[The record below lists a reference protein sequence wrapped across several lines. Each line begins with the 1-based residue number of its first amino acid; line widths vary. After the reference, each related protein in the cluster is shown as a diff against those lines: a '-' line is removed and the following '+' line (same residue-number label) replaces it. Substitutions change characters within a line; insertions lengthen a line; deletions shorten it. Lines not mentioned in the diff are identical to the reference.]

1 MAQATATLAAEAAAP
16 LPSEPVG
23 GPQLVSQRQRA
34 LRSFASN
41 RTAVI
46 GLVLILLILL
56 VAVAAP
62 LIAPYD
68 PLDQSV
74 RDRLG
79 PPDAAHPLGLDDKGR
94 DILSRVIY
102 GTRIALQVGVFS
114 VLLGASLGTAIG
126 IVAGYLGGKV
136 ESALMRLT
144 DVLLAFPDLITGL
157 LVLAVL
163 GPGLWKMIIAIGLTI
178 APRFAR
184 IAYGPTLALKNKEF
198 VEAARSVGVGSG
210 SILRRHILPNV
221 AGDLLVFA
229 SLWTASAIRLE
240 ASLSFIG
247 LGVPLPTPTW
257 GQMIREGVVH
267 LSVVPWYS
275 LGPGVALLLTVLAF
289 NLVGDG
295 FRDALDPKSR
305 A

>member
-1 MAQATATLAAEAAAP
+1 MAQATATLAAEAATLPAAP
-16 LPSEPVG
+16 D
-23 GPQLVSQRQRA
+23 GPRLISQRQRA
-34 LRSFASN
+34 LRSFAKN
-41 RTAVI
+41 RTAVL
-46 GLVLILLILL
+46 GLGLILLIVL

-68 PLDQSV
+68 PLDQDV
-74 RDRLG
+74 RSRLD
-79 PPDAAHPLGLDDKGR
+79 PPTAAHPLGLDDKGR
-94 DILSRVIY
+94 DILSRAIY

-114 VLLGASLGTAIG
+114 VILGATVGTAIG
-126 IVAGYLGGKV
+126 IVAGYVGGKV

-184 IAYGPTLALKNKEF
+184 IAYGPTLSLKNKEF
-198 VEAARSVGVGSG
+198 VEAARSVGVRDGQ
-210 SILRRHILPNV
+210 ILRRHILPSV

-267 LSVVPWYS
+267 LSVVPLYS
-275 LGPGVALLLTVLAF
+275 LGPGIALLLTVLAF